1 MVKPPHVIIQKTE
14 NVLTK
19 FGIQAV
25 TFPGTMFTVSVA
37 LTTCILIR
45 FYNKEKV

>member
-14 NVLTK
+14 NVLMK